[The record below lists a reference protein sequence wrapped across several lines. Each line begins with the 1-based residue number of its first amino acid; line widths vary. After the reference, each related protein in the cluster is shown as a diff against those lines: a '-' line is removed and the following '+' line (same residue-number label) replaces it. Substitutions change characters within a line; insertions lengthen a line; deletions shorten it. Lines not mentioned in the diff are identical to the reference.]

1 MTKTENFYKELD
13 MLLQDVINE
22 IKAFVISKGGSVEY
36 SAWVFNNKVKRIY
49 VDEYNY
55 IHFEIVGN
63 DSISLYDCEIYDLLV
78 CHECLCNLN

>member
-36 SAWVFNNKVKRIY
+36 SAWVF
-49 VDEYNY
+49 
-55 IHFEIVGN
+55 
-63 DSISLYDCEIYDLLV
+63 
-78 CHECLCNLN
+78 